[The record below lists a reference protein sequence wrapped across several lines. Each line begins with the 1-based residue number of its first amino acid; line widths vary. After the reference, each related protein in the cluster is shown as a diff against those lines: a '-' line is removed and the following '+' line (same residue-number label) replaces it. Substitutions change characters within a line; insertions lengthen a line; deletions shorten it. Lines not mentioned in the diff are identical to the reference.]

1 MQRTLQLP
9 SSAKSPCIVSSV
21 TVCFTSTKDDP
32 YAVTNMHKD
41 EPKQEKKVKSACADV
56 YRTQSAPV
64 QHHRI
69 KNVHIKKTLC
79 DPGHY

>member
-41 EPKQEKKVKSACADV
+41 KPKQEKRVKCMSRC
-56 YRTQSAPV
+56 
-64 QHHRI
+64 I
-69 KNVHIKKTLC
+69 
-79 DPGHY
+79 